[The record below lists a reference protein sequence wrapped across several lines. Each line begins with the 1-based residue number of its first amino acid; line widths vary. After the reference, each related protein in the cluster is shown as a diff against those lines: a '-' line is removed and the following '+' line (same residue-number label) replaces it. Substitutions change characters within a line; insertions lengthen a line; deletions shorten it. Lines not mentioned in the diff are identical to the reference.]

1 MMQKAVGMPMTFGK
15 YLQTGER
22 GFNLERAV
30 NVRFGVSAAKDS
42 LPKRLTDVPQD
53 PNDPRTRVPLEQM
66 KKIYYQA
73 RGWDK
78 SGIPTCRTLKKL
90 KIAR

>member
-1 MMQKAVGMPMTFGK
+1 MTYGK

>member
-1 MMQKAVGMPMTFGK
+1 MTFGK
-15 YLQTGER
+15 GHSEQTGER
-22 GFNLERAV
+22 GFKSWKRAV
-30 NVRFGVSAAKDS
+30 NVRFGVSAARSS

-53 PNDPRTRVPLEQM
+53 LNDPRTELWNKM

-78 SGIPTCRTLKKL
+78 SGIPTCRT
-90 KIAR
+90 

>member
-1 MMQKAVGMPMTFGK
+1 MAKPEELLVKELAARHMTIAAAESC
-15 YLQTGER
+15 TG
-22 GFNLERAV
+22 GYIA
-30 NVRFGVSAAKDS
+30 
-42 LPKRLTDVPQD
+42 KRLTDVPQD